1 MNTYKQII
9 KHLEQCFDSFDRSY
23 ISMKIEDYEMKQ
35 KGIQNWWKAPTR
47 INGYT
52 DWDEL
57 NRIGGGKSLTAK
69 LSGINLKMAQ
79 DMAIKDAEAI
89 IKSRNSKMA
98 KKLEDFGINEI
109 YKTNLIMTSNGFDG
123 HYNVRTDK
131 GDKVIRIQTVLC
143 GGYNIQ
149 ALHYR
154 TLVNISK

>member
-1 MNTYKQII
+1 
-9 KHLEQCFDSFDRSY
+9 
-23 ISMKIEDYEMKQ
+23 
-35 KGIQNWWKAPTR
+35 
-47 INGYT
+47 
-52 DWDEL
+52 
-57 NRIGGGKSLTAK
+57 
-69 LSGINLKMAQ
+69 
-79 DMAIKDAEAI
+79 MAIKDAEAT